1 MMRLDVATLSIHTG
15 KAAAAQSKIEH
26 YFKAGQGAGT
36 LCASWTAELGDLN
49 RVLVLR
55 AFDDSAAL
63 HAERERMLVSG
74 DVFGASEHLIDV
86 TFEAYAPFPY
96 FPPRLSGTFG
106 GVYEFRVYRIKPT
119 GIKPVLA
126 AWETALPPR
135 TRLSPIVFVGYAL
148 DGVTPRMLHI
158 CPYRDLAE
166 RTRIRA
172 EAVASGEWPPKG
184 GPDWLTV
191 MDSTICIPAAFS
203 PLR

>member
-15 KAAAAQSKIEH
+15 RVAAVQSKIEQ
-26 YFKAGQGAGT
+26 YFKAGQGRGT
-36 LCASWTAELGDLN
+36 LCASWTSEIGRLN

-55 AFDDSAAL
+55 AFDDSETM

-74 DVFGASEHLIDV
+74 DIFGASEHLVDV
-86 TFEAYAPFPY
+86 SFDAYAPFSY
-96 FPPRLSGTFG
+96 FPPQLSGAFG
-106 GVYEFRVYRIKPT
+106 GIYEFRVYRIRPT

-148 DGVTPRMLHI
+148 EGVTPRMVHI
-158 CPYRDLAE
+158 CAYRDLAE
-166 RTRIRA
+166 RARIRG

-184 GPDWLTV
+184 GPEWLTV
-191 MDSTICIPAAFS
+191 TDSTICIPAAFS